1 MKLSKFNMASTT
13 IVLMITTI
21 AIALITGLWYAYS
34 CSVNPGLGQLSDD
47 RYIASMQAINRAI
60 LNPVFFATF
69 IGTLALLPLC
79 TWLCYDR
86 LSIGQWSLMV
96 IASIVYFV
104 GVFGVTAL
112 GNVPLNEAL
121 DKFDLASASAP
132 EISAQ
137 RMKFE
142 IPWNRLHAVRTIA
155 SMISLVLTI
164 VTCINYS
171 AK

>member
-1 MKLSKFNMASTT
+1 MTGTT
-13 IVLMITTI
+13 IVLIITTI

-69 IGTLALLPLC
+69 IGTLALLPLS
-79 TWLCYDR
+79 TWLCYGR
-86 LSIGQWSLMV
+86 LSGGQWTLMV
-96 IASIVYFV
+96 IASIVYFA
-104 GVFGVTAL
+104 GVFGVTVL

-121 DKFDLASASAP
+121 DKFDLATASAS
-132 EISAQ
+132 EINAQ
-137 RMKFE
+137 RIKFE
-142 IPWNRLHAVRTIA
+142 VSWNRLHAIRTIA
-155 SMISLVLTI
+155 SMISLVLTV
-164 VTCINYS
+164 VTCMNYS